1 MDEVVMTVLSSAE
14 RFLQDFHQRHPG
26 TTSAAFAHLSTP
38 NQASSYA
45 VLASTIPQSNTRLT
59 VLDLA
64 CGDGYLL
71 KVLADRQQPSMQLI
85 GVDMSQTELDAAR
98 TTLPEEVLLLKERA
112 QSLSTTTGSV
122 NVVLSHLALMLMDD
136 IEQVLAEI
144 RRILCDDGKLAAIVG
159 RGFLLG
165 EVGKLYLDVFRP
177 VAKQDALAHL
187 PMGDPRTRTQEGWL
201 ELLSAGFTSV
211 VFEDVDVEWHP
222 QFNELWASLSETYD
236 VDRLTPAAKTQ
247 LKERFRASITHL
259 QQEDGSF
266 PTGWGLRLIRASAS

>member
-1 MDEVVMTVLSSAE
+1 MSALSPAE
-14 RFLQDFHQRHPG
+14 LYLQDFHQRLPG
-26 TTSAAFAHLSTP
+26 TTSTAFSHLDALGHS
-38 NQASSYA
+38 SSYA
-45 VLASTIPQSNTRLT
+45 ALASTIPQSNTRLT

-71 KVLADRQQPSMQLI
+71 KILADRQQPSMQLI
-85 GVDMSQTELDAAR
+85 GVDMSQAELDAAR
-98 TTLPEEVLLLKERA
+98 STLPEDVLLLKERA
-112 QSLSTTTGSV
+112 QTLSTATGSV
-122 NVVLSHLALMLMDD
+122 NFVLSHLALMLMDD

-144 RRILCDDGKLAAIVG
+144 RRVLSDDGKLAAIVG

-177 VAKQDALAHL
+177 VAQQDALPHL

-211 VFEDVDVEWHP
+211 AFEDMDVEWHP
-222 QFNELWASLSETYD
+222 QFDELWASLSETYD
-236 VDRLTPAAKTQ
+236 VDRLTPAAKAQ
-247 LKERFRASITHL
+247 LNERFRASITHL

-266 PTGWGLRLIRASAS
+266 PTGWGLRLIRASAA